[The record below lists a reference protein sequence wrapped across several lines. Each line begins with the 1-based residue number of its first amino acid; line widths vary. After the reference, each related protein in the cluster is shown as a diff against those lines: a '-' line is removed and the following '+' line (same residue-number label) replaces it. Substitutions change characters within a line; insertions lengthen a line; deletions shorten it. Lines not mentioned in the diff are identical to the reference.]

1 MLKAKDWYVK
11 NTHGNEFQSG
21 FPDLYCC
28 NTKYGARWV
37 EVKVAK
43 KYKFTPAQIDS
54 FPKFSAN
61 GVGIW
66 ILTEATEEQ
75 YKLLF
80 GPPNWHT
87 FLTVMKEGYRG

>member
-1 MLKAKDWYVK
+1 MLKGHDWFVK

-28 NTKYGARWV
+28 HSRYGTRWV
-37 EVKVAK
+37 EVKRK
-43 KYKFTPAQIDS
+43 EQYSFTPAQLED

-66 ILTEATEEQ
+66 ILTGYTNEQ

-80 GPPNWHT
+80 GPANWHM
-87 FLTVMKEGYRG
+87 FLQVMK